1 MQRQHTEAMEGV
13 TRTCATIVEARR
25 AELERRENKIKK
37 RKVELQECKARLQ
50 EAETQMDVARSCLV
64 TMEQNNYVM
73 HQYTAETNDIYA
85 DTNHDRLSSHSA
97 PPPYSPPN
105 HLDHERILVASDA
118 PIDGDTDQLYQR
130 ERDHENSDSD
140 ISSDDLDYHERR
152 RKLIAELL
160 PLYRE
165 IGKSKNELTKCK
177 REARA
182 RQKMIGL
189 LRRHISLMEQA
200 MSRLKQLAFDI
211 GEYDPVVD
219 TAIEAVT
226 GGPISLGW

>member
-13 TRTCATIVEARR
+13 TRTCTTIVEARR
-25 AELERRENKIKK
+25 AELERRENKIKE
-37 RKVELQECKARLQ
+37 REVELRKCRAQLQ
-50 EAETQMDVARSCLV
+50 EAETQVDIARSCLA
-64 TMEQNNYVM
+64 TMGQNNYVI
-73 HQYTAETNDIYA
+73 HQYTAETNDTYA
-85 DTNHDRLSSHSA
+85 DTDHDRLSSHPA
-97 PPPYSPPN
+97 PPPHSPPN
-105 HLDHERILVASDA
+105 DLDHERIPAASDA
-118 PIDGDTDQLYQR
+118 PIDGDTDQLHQR
-130 ERDHENSDSD
+130 ERDHGSSDSD
-140 ISSDDLDYHERR
+140 NSSDERDYHERR

-165 IGKSKNELTKCK
+165 IGKSKNELTRCK
-177 REARA
+177 REAQA

-200 MSRLKQLAFDI
+200 MSRLKQLAFDV

-226 GGPISLGW
+226 GGPTSLGW